1 MRTIVLIRGYSQ
13 SGKDFI
19 GKALCQHFRYQR
31 FAFADSLKRMVAQL
45 YQCPIDL
52 LHSQSGKQQI
62 CEKDEQRRTYRQ
74 ILIDEALRL
83 RAIDDTMF
91 ARECCQDIMKQQNAT
106 KVVITDWR
114 YPIEYTMLVEQFPD
128 DLIIPLQVVCGD
140 KKESPVHDISEHHLD
155 DRVGD
160 YTLVNSMNV
169 YVHQDIYRFIQHV
182 NALRSAKEGG
192 CTPSSL
198 RF

>member
-19 GKALCQHFRYQR
+19 GKALCQHFRFQR
-31 FAFADSLKRMVAQL
+31 FAFADSLKRIVARI
-45 YQCPIDL
+45 YQCPIDV
-52 LHSQSGKQQI
+52 LHSQSGKQRI
-62 CEKDEQRRTYRQ
+62 CEQDEQKRSYRQ

-83 RAIDDTMF
+83 RAIDDTVF
-91 ARECCQDIMKQQNAT
+91 ARECCQDIMKQQNTT

-114 YPIEYTMLVEQFPD
+114 YPIEYTMLVEQFPN
-128 DLIIPLQVVCGD
+128 DLIIPLQVVRND
-140 KKESPVHDISEHHLD
+140 IEESPVDDISEHHLD

-160 YTLVNSMNV
+160 YKLVNSMNV
-169 YVHQDIYRFIQHV
+169 YVHQDIYRFIQHI
-182 NALRSAKEGG
+182 NTLKSARAEH
-192 CTPSSL
+192 TQPAI